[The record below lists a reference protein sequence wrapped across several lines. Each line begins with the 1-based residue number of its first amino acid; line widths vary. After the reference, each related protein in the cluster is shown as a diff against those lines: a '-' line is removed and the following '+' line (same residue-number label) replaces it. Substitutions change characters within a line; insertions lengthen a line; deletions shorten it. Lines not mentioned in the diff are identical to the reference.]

1 MTDRKHRLDARL
13 WRAFVLQ
20 IVLISATAVVG
31 VYLAEFA
38 IRELLIVSALEREA
52 DYFWSRRNIARDTPA
67 PNTNSLIGYV
77 FERDSAETPQEFKGL
92 PLGIHDLITP
102 VVEGVVHVSEQDR
115 ERLYLVFDANN
126 VQQLATYFGVAPLAL
141 MLVVLYCSAWAAYL
155 IARRAVSPVIRLSRM
170 VRDLDVETP
179 DLAAFEAAYEGQG
192 TDSEIQTLTKA
203 LHNLMA
209 RVDQFVERERTFT
222 REASHELRSPL
233 TVIRMASDT
242 LLNRRTLDDG
252 VRDMV
257 EKIQRAAQDMEEL
270 TEALLVLARDYEG
283 AVEHERVSIN
293 DVLKHEIARCR
304 MIYQDRQINLRFIE
318 KVRLSVKAPPKVAG
332 IVFGNLISNAC
343 AYTDEGTVSV
353 TIHAAGV
360 SIDDSGIGMS
370 KEHLGRVFTRYFR
383 ASNARGGGHGIG
395 LSLVKRITDRIG
407 WTIEIASEP
416 HKGTHVEISM
426 PLAYQETAEASADR
440 VVAAS

>member
-1 MTDRKHRLDARL
+1 MIERKHRLDRRL

-20 IVLISATAVVG
+20 IVLISATAVAG

-52 DYFWSRRNIARDTPA
+52 DYFWSRRNIAEDTPA

-77 FERDSAETPQEFKGL
+77 FKRDAPETPQEFKGL

-102 VVEGVVHVSEQDR
+102 VVEGVVHVSENEG

-126 VQQLATYFGVAPLAL
+126 VQQLAAYFGVAPLAL
-141 MLVVLYCSAWAAYL
+141 MLVVLYSSAWAAYL

-170 VRDLDVETP
+170 VRDLDVEMP
-179 DLAAFEAAYEGQG
+179 DLAAFEAVHEGQG
-192 TDSEIQTLTKA
+192 VDAEIQTLTKA

-233 TVIRMASDT
+233 TVIRIASDT
-242 LLNRRTLDDG
+242 LLNRRSLDNG
-252 VRDMV
+252 ARDMV

-283 AVEHERVSIN
+283 AAAYERVSIN
-293 DVLKHEIARCR
+293 DVVQHELARCR
-304 MIYQDRQINLRFIE
+304 MIYQDRQVHLQFLE
-318 KVRLSVKAPPKVAG
+318 KFQLGVDAPAQVAG

-343 AYTDEGTVSV
+343 AYTDEGTVTV
-353 TIHAAGV
+353 TVHATGV
-360 SIDDSGIGMS
+360 SIEDSGIGMS
-370 KEHLGRVFTRYFR
+370 PEHLGRVFTRYFR
-383 ASNARGGGHGIG
+383 ASNARGSGHGIG

-407 WTIEIASEP
+407 WTIEIESEP
-416 HKGTHVEISM
+416 HRGTRVEISM
-426 PLAYQETAEASADR
+426 PEAHLEPMNESASRVATAG
-440 VVAAS
+440 

>member
-1 MTDRKHRLDARL
+1 MIERKRRLDTRL

-20 IVLISATAVVG
+20 IVLISATAVAG

-52 DYFWSRRNIARDTPA
+52 DYFWSRRNIAQDTPA

-77 FERDSAETPQEFKGL
+77 FARDAPETPQEFKGL

-102 VVEGVVHVSEQDR
+102 VVEGVVHVSEGEGD
-115 ERLYLVFDANN
+115 RLYLVFDANN
-126 VQQLATYFGVAPLAL
+126 VQQLAAYFGVAPLAL
-141 MLVVLYCSAWAAYL
+141 MLVVLYSSAWAAYL
-155 IARRAVSPVIRLSRM
+155 IAQRAVSPVIRLSRM
-170 VRDLDVETP
+170 VRDLDVEMP
-179 DLAAFEAAYEGQG
+179 DLAAFAAAHQGQG
-192 TDSEIQTLTKA
+192 VDAEIQTLTEA
-203 LHNLMA
+203 LLNLMA

-242 LLNRRTLDDG
+242 LLNRRSLDDD

-257 EKIQRAAQDMEEL
+257 EKMQRAAQDMEEL

-283 AVEHERVSIN
+283 AVAYERVSIN
-293 DVLKHEIARCR
+293 DVLQHEIARCR
-304 MIYQDRQINLRFIE
+304 MIYQDRQVHLRFSE
-318 KVRLSVKAPPKVAG
+318 KFRLDVDAPPQVAG

-343 AYTDEGTVSV
+343 AYTDEGTVTV
-353 TIHAAGV
+353 TVHATGV
-360 SIDDSGIGMS
+360 SIEDSGIGMS
-370 KEHLGRVFTRYFR
+370 QEHLGHVFTRYFR
-383 ASNARGGGHGIG
+383 ASNARGSGHGIG

-407 WTIEIASEP
+407 WSIEIESEP
-416 HKGTHVEISM
+416 NRGTRVEISM
-426 PLAYQETAEASADR
+426 PVAHQQPLAESAPR
-440 VVAAS
+440 VATTG

>member
-1 MTDRKHRLDARL
+1 MIERRHRLDRRL

-20 IVLISATAVVG
+20 IVLISASAVAG

-52 DYFWSRRNIARDTPA
+52 KYFWSRRNIFQYIPA

-77 FERDSAETPQEFKGL
+77 FPRDAPETPVEFKGL
-92 PLGIHDLITP
+92 TLGIHDLLTP
-102 VVEGVVHVSEQDR
+102 VVEGVVHVSEDKG

-126 VQQLATYFGVAPLAL
+126 VQQLATYFGIAPLAL
-141 MLVVLYCSAWAAYL
+141 MLVVLYSSAWAAYL

-170 VRDLDVETP
+170 VRDLDVEMP
-179 DLAAFEAAYEGQG
+179 DLAEFNAAYQNEGV
-192 TDSEIQTLTKA
+192 DAEIQTLTEA

-242 LLNRRTLDDG
+242 LLNRRSLDDD

-257 EKIQRAAQDMEEL
+257 DKIQRSAQDMEEL

-283 AVEHERVSIN
+283 AVAYERVSIN
-293 DVLKHEIARCR
+293 DVLEHELTRCR
-304 MIYQDRQINLRFIE
+304 MIYRDTKVNLEFVE
-318 KVRLSVKAPPKVAG
+318 KVRLAVDVPSKVAG

-343 AYTDEGTVSV
+343 AYTDEGTVTV
-353 TIHAAGV
+353 TVHAAGV
-360 SIDDSGIGMS
+360 SIEDSGIGMS
-370 KEHLGRVFTRYFR
+370 QEHLGRVFTPYFR
-383 ASNARGGGHGIG
+383 ASHARGSGYGIG
-395 LSLVKRITDRIG
+395 LSLVKRITERVGWNIRI
-407 WTIEIASEP
+407 ESEP
-416 HKGTHVEISM
+416 ARGTRVEIEMSV
-426 PLAYQETAEASADR
+426 AHQEATPMAGSP
-440 VVAAS
+440 VATTG